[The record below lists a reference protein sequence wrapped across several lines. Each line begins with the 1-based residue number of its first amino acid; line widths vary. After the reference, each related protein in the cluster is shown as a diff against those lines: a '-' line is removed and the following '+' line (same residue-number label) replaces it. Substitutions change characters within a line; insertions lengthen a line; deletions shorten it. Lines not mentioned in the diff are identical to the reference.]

1 MSRRTMVWA
10 YLREKANLLLL
21 MVVCALLLLM
31 VCGLY
36 GISLVPIAYSLLLMT
51 FLGIVVGVADCLA
64 YMHSLKTLSD
74 FQKQAQGYITQ
85 LPSARGLEQELLL
98 GSIQSQSQQCKDL
111 HKQVYDGEEQARRYY
126 TLWSHQIKTPL
137 AAMRLLLQEG
147 KLDARKLEQELFK
160 TEQYVDM
167 ALQYQR
173 LNNTEND
180 FLFKRCSLDTLVK
193 GAVKEVSTLFI
204 SKKIPIELQ
213 QLQGTVVTDEKW
225 FGFIVEQIL
234 TNAVKYTPSG
244 KVSVYNKGAV
254 LYISDTGIGIAPE
267 DLPRIFEWGYT
278 GYNGREIS
286 RSTGIGL
293 SLCKKAADMLGH
305 TVTVNSKIGEG
316 TTVAIDFARKQFD
329 IE

>member
-1 MSRRTMVWA
+1 MSRRTMVQA
-10 YLREKANLLLL
+10 YLREKSGLLWLLGLFACLLLL
-21 MVVCALLLLM
+21 

-36 GISLVPIAYSLLLMT
+36 GISLVPLVYSLLLMA
-51 FLGIVVGVADCLA
+51 FIGLVMGVADCLA
-64 YMHSLKTLSD
+64 YMHAVKTLTD

-85 LPSARGLEQELLL
+85 LPPARGLEQEMLLE
-98 GSIQSQSQQCKDL
+98 SIQSQSQQCKDL
-111 HKQVYDGEEQARRYY
+111 HKQVYDGEERARRYY

-147 KLDARKLEQELFK
+147 QLDARKLEQELFK

-173 LNNTEND
+173 LNNTEHD
-180 FLFKRCSLDTLVK
+180 LMLKRHSLDTLVK
-193 GAVKEVSTLFI
+193 QAVKEVSTLFI
-204 SKKIPIELQ
+204 SKNIQIELQ
-213 QLQGTVVTDEKW
+213 QLHGTVVTDEKW

-234 TNAVKYTPSG
+234 TNAVKYTPNG
-244 KVSVYNKGAV
+244 KVSVYSKGAV

-316 TTVAIDFARKQFD
+316 TTVAIDFARKRFD